1 MKKKNKL
8 LEILSFYTCVPQM
21 TIIWCIVP
29 EIRSATDKIFVIL
42 DNFLPIWKNEKN
54 AWGYYYFTLMYH
66 KWWSYDVWFLRY
78 EVQRTEFFVILDH
91 FLPFS
96 TLRILKIKFKKN
108 WKNAWRYHHFTQVCH
123 KWQSYDARFL
133 RYGEW
138 QKEFFFLMVSFFPFY
153 DTNNPKNQNFA
164 KVKKMPGYQ
173 SFYHY
178 AYTVPDIMESDGCNC
193 YFSLWAIFC
202 SFALRSEDTSHI
214 ARPKQGDLSCQ
225 IVTQILAIFMCI
237 DIKIFKLCLF

>member
-21 TIIWCIVP
+21 MIIWCIVP
-29 EIRSATDKIFVIL
+29 EIWSATDKIFVIL

-96 TLRILKIKFKKN
+96 PLRILKIKFKKN

-123 KWQSYDARFL
+123 KWQSYDAWFL

-138 QKEFFFLMVSFFPFY
+138 QTEFFFLMVSFFPF
-153 DTNNPKNQNFA
+153 T
-164 KVKKMPGYQ
+164 
-173 SFYHY
+173 
-178 AYTVPDIMESDGCNC
+178 
-193 YFSLWAIFC
+193 
-202 SFALRSEDTSHI
+202 
-214 ARPKQGDLSCQ
+214 
-225 IVTQILAIFMCI
+225 ILKTRK
-237 DIKIFKLCLF
+237 IKILQKWKKCLDINHFIIMLILFLILWSVMDVIVIFHFGLFFVLLPPDQRTHPT